1 MGSPGA
7 PRWARWGVGKTS
19 WRNCI
24 LAEPW
29 SSAGAGDRGVAGK
42 GVRAEGIARAV
53 AQRQRGLSWFRE
65 QSIALGD
72 GDMGVGTE
80 VG

>member
-7 PRWARWGVGKTS
+7 HRWARWGVGKTS
-19 WRNCI
+19 RRNRI
-24 LAEPW
+24 SAEPW
-29 SSAGAGDRGVAGK
+29 SSAEAGDRGWQGK
-42 GVRAEGIARAV
+42 ASRAEGIARAM
-53 AQRQRGLSWFRE
+53 AQRQRGLGSFRE

-80 VG
+80 GG